1 MKLPDV
7 CEGWAPPPTPL
18 HGPNFRS
25 LGPQEKSQLVLLHKN
40 LGHPDPKIL
49 SHHLQHQGAPEH
61 VVKGAQD
68 FVCDT
73 CVETRK
79 PLHQRP
85 AKLRNPIEFN
95 DRIGL
100 DGFFWTGKGQF
111 QCHVIHVYDE
121 ASGFH
126 LAKRLDGRN
135 MDHVIPAL
143 NDLWMIWAGSPR
155 EIYLDPAGEFRS
167 FG

>member
-1 MKLPDV
+1 
-7 CEGWAPPPTPL
+7 
-18 HGPNFRS
+18 
-25 LGPQEKSQLVLLHKN
+25 LLHKN

-49 SHHLQHQGAPEH
+49 SHHLRHQGAPEH

-95 DRIGL
+95 DRI
-100 DGFFWTGKGQF
+100 
-111 QCHVIHVYDE
+111 V
-121 ASGFH
+121 
-126 LAKRLDGRN
+126 
-135 MDHVIPAL
+135 
-143 NDLWMIWAGSPR
+143 
-155 EIYLDPAGEFRS
+155 
-167 FG
+167 

>member
-1 MKLPDV
+1 M
-7 CEGWAPPPTPL
+7 
-18 HGPNFRS
+18 R
-25 LGPQEKSQLVLLHKN
+25 
-40 LGHPDPKIL
+40 
-49 SHHLQHQGAPEH
+49 HQGAPEH

-111 QCHVIHVYDE
+111 QCYVIHVYDE

-143 NDLWMIWAGSPR
+143 NDLWMIWPVHHGKFILTLLGNLDRLVEPPTIHEHQCFHDSRSMAAGKNR
-155 EIYLDPAGEFRS
+155 ATWRHLEEHAT
-167 FG
+167 